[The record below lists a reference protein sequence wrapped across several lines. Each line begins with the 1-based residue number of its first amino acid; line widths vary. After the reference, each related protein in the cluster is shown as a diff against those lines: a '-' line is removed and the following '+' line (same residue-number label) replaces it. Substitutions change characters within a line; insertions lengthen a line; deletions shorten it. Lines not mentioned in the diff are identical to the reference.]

1 MTGDRAGEVP
11 IEALPSALERLDEIL
26 ARARGRAVALF
37 LDYDGTLA
45 PIAGRPEEA
54 ELPAA
59 TRALLDQLSRRH
71 WIAIIS
77 GRDLE
82 DLRDRVGLPRVFYA
96 GSHGFR
102 LAGPGGFS
110 EEYGDAPRFLP
121 ALARAEAM
129 LAEAIGGLPG
139 IQLERKRYAL
149 AVHYRRAPADL
160 VPEVRR
166 AVEAAA
172 AALPGL
178 RLTEGRKLFELRPAA
193 PWGKG
198 EAIGRLL
205 AVLGLATDD
214 VFAIFV
220 GDDVTDEEAFRF
232 VQDRGLA
239 IVVRGR
245 TGRTN
250 ARYALAD
257 SREVDRF
264 LRALARALD
273 GPA

>member
-1 MTGDRAGEVP
+1 MTGDWAGEVP
-11 IEALPSALERLDEIL
+11 IEALPSALEHLDEIL
-26 ARARGRAVALF
+26 VRARGRAVVLF

-45 PIAGRPEEA
+45 PIAGRPEDA
-54 ELPAA
+54 ELPTT

-102 LAGPGGFS
+102 LAGPGGFT
-110 EEYGDAPRFLP
+110 EEYDDAPRFLP

-129 LAEAIGGLPG
+129 LAEAIGRLPG

-205 AVLGLATDD
+205 AVLGLESDD

-220 GDDVTDEEAFRF
+220 GDDLTDEEAFRF